1 MTDTDFSGRHQ
12 AALAAFSR
20 LSQTAG
26 ARQDYVQ
33 GGGGNTSV
41 KLDGQLMAIKAS
53 GFRLGQITPERA
65 YAVVDYRALQDFY
78 RDTDPARLDDVEA
91 AGSAAAR
98 AATRVIPGLEPL
110 RPSVETGFHAILER
124 FVLHSHAVWANLI
137 CTAGNGPELAAAV
150 MEDVGESFA
159 FVPYINPGTALTFA
173 IAGARAAA
181 GNPRVIFLQN
191 HGLIVTADTADAALS
206 LHDRV
211 NEAAAARFGLSM
223 SDWPPIRIAGDGRDW
238 HSATPWL
245 TGRLRDGDWEPAW
258 FLDEA
263 LYPDQLVFLRGHV
276 ATGTD
281 RALFDRDP
289 ELQALIDPGTGAVC
303 YRATEAQARTI
314 EETLVAVLFIRDQL
328 ARHGL
333 EIVPMDRAGQSF
345 IAGWEVESYRRSV
358 GSREA

>member
-1 MTDTDFSGRHQ
+1 MTTTDFTGRHQ
-12 AALAAFSR
+12 ATLTAFSR

-26 ARQDYVQ
+26 ARSDYVQ
-33 GGGGNTSV
+33 GGGGNTSA
-41 KLDGQLMAIKAS
+41 KLDDSLMAIKAS

-65 YAVVDYRALQDFY
+65 YAVVDYAALREFY
-78 RDTDPARLDDVEA
+78 RDTDPAGLDDVEA

-98 AATRVIPGLEPL
+98 TATREIPGLETL

-137 CTAGNGPELAAAV
+137 CTAAGGPELAAEV
-150 MEDVGESFA
+150 MAAAGENFA

-173 IAGARAAA
+173 IAAARAAA

-191 HGLIVTADTADAALS
+191 HGLIVTGDAADEVLT

-211 NEAAAARFGLSM
+211 NEAAAARFGLAL
-223 SDWPPIRIAGDGRDW
+223 SDWPEIQIAAEGDCWR
-238 HSATPWL
+238 SATPWL
-245 TGRLRDGDWEPAW
+245 TERLRDGEWEFGW
-258 FLDEA
+258 LVDEA

-276 ATGTD
+276 ELGTD
-281 RALFDRDP
+281 RAIFEQNP
-289 ELQALIDPGTGAVC
+289 ELQALIDPATGAVY
-303 YRATEAQARTI
+303 YRSTETEARTI

-333 EIVPMDRAGQSF
+333 EVVSMDRAGQSF

-358 GSREA
+358 GRGEA

>member
-1 MTDTDFSGRHQ
+1 MTRNDFTGRHQ

-26 ARQDYVQ
+26 ARSDYVQ

-41 KLDGQLMAIKAS
+41 KLDERLMAIKAS
-53 GFRLGQITPERA
+53 GFRLSQITPERA
-65 YAVVDYRALQDFY
+65 YAVVDYAELRSFY
-78 RDTDPARLDDVEA
+78 RDSDPAALDDVEA

-98 AATRVIPGLEPL
+98 AATQAVPGLEPL

-137 CTAGNGPELAAAV
+137 CTAANGPELAAAV
-150 MEDVGESFA
+150 MAEVGESFA

-173 IAGARAAA
+173 IARARAAA
-181 GNPRVIFLQN
+181 ANPRVIFLQN
-191 HGLIVTADTADAALS
+191 HGLIVTADDADTALC

-211 NEAAAARFGLSM
+211 NEAAARRFGLTL
-223 SDWPPIRIAGDGRDW
+223 SDWPAIQIEGDERSW
-238 HSATPWL
+238 RSATPWL
-245 TGRLRDGDWEPAW
+245 KERLRDGAWEPGW
-258 FLDEA
+258 FVDEA

-276 ATGTD
+276 AAGAD
-281 RALFDRDP
+281 LALFDQDP
-289 ELQALIDPGTGAVC
+289 ELQALIDPATGKVC

-328 ARHGL
+328 ARQQFT
-333 EIVPMDRAGQSF
+333 IVPMDQAGQSF